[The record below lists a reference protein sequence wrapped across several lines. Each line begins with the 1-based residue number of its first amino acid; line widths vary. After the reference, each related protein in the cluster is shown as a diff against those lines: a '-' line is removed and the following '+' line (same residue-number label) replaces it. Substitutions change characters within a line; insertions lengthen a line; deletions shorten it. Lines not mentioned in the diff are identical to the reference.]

1 MKNKKLA
8 RGLAIAS
15 IGVTVLRT
23 QSTEFLI
30 AVASAVL
37 GTKRACQCDYSM
49 QEGNDGK
56 DDRRSN
62 NARHEVKRETFKPLS
77 SFLLFYMANF
87 FLLIA

>member
-1 MKNKKLA
+1 M
-8 RGLAIAS
+8 AS

-23 QSTEFLI
+23 QSAEFVI

-62 NARHEVKRETFKPLS
+62 NARHEVKRETPS
-77 SFLLFYMANF
+77 NHCPLFYCF
-87 FLLIA
+87 IWLTFLLIA